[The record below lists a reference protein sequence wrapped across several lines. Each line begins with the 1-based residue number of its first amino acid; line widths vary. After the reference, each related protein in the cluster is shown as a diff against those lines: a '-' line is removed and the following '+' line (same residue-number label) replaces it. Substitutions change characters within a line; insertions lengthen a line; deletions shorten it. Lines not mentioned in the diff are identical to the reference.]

1 MSLLCL
7 GSLKSALCQ
16 VKSGQETPRFAV
28 NTSASKQRNE
38 RVWRSQVTNS
48 LGSHYLMLI
57 NTAIA
62 SLMSQDKFT
71 QFDKSPYD
79 GIAVAFLHA
88 YDVSPVPSVAEMDRQ
103 INEWKKATRKDI
115 WPWVYFNRMLAV
127 DPTDKNPYS
136 KDPYFRKF
144 SGADLDD
151 TAGAQRD
158 FLQNWK
164 SSLRAAKDTQAPG
177 IVFDPEFYNYQSEYE
192 VTLLAEQSKK
202 KPEEVIA
209 MLQKLGGT
217 MADIAAAQYP
227 KAVLWF
233 MFTGFGYPEYKIV
246 GGHPYYP
253 SPAYI
258 AMGLLDEIQT
268 QRLPL
273 KLISGGEGSLGYCHD
288 TVEQFQDAIK
298 KREAKFAPVL
308 QKYRGILELGGT
320 LTLWSDRSLKRGW
333 VNDGACGTSSAANVE
348 ALQPYLELLLK
359 SYRYNWIYG
368 SSDGGYLAFTPQVAP
383 RFDAVIS
390 AAKARAYGVSL
401 N

>member
-1 MSLLCL
+1 
-7 GSLKSALCQ
+7 
-16 VKSGQETPRFAV
+16 
-28 NTSASKQRNE
+28 
-38 RVWRSQVTNS
+38 
-48 LGSHYLMLI
+48 MLI

-62 SLMSQDKFT
+62 SLMSQDKFA

-79 GIAVAFLHA
+79 GVAVAFLHA

-127 DPTDKNPYS
+127 DPADKNPYS

-151 TAGAQRD
+151 KAGAQKD

-164 SSLRAAKDTQAPG
+164 YSLRAAKDTQAPG
-177 IVFDPEFYNYQSEYE
+177 IVFDPEFYNYQSEYD
-192 VTLLAEQSKK
+192 VTLLAEQTRR
-202 KPEEVIA
+202 KPEEIIA
-209 MLQKLGGT
+209 MLRKLGAT
-217 MADIAAAQYP
+217 MADSAAAQYP
-227 KAVLWF
+227 GAILWF
-233 MFTGFGYPEYKIV
+233 MFSGFGYPEYKV
-246 GGHPYYP
+246 VDNHPYYP

-258 AMGLLDEIQT
+258 AMGLLDEVQA
-268 QRLPL
+268 QHLPL

-298 KREAKFAPVL
+298 KREAKFAPFL
-308 QKYRGILELGGT
+308 QKYQQILELGGT
-320 LTLWSDRSLKRGW
+320 LTLWSDRSVKKGW
-333 VNDGACGTSSAANVE
+333 VNDGACGTSSEANVE
-348 ALQPYLELLLK
+348 ELKPYLELLLR

-368 SSDGGYLAFTPQVAP
+368 SGDGGYLAFTPQVAP

-390 AAKARAYGVSL
+390 AAKARAYGASL